1 MVLNMIREVNRMAEY
16 ESVAEITLHKQQIKV
31 QKIIGTNRLV
41 VDAIEVCKALGY
53 AGATSPKFDIKLWAK
68 SVAPDYYEDADKKIL
83 LYVKDVY
90 DWERTQAAHRTT
102 RTKMTTDARESLK
115 GLLVQ
120 HDAKMLDVKQGPSEC
135 KASIKKDTVYVYMRD
150 PRNNIVHYN
159 VKSVNTEGMVYTI
172 VTASETYNYQIPDIF
187 RVVSFLL

>member
-1 MVLNMIREVNRMAEY
+1 MAEY

-53 AGATSPKFDIKLWAK
+53 EDPKFDIKLWAK

-90 DWERTQAAHRTT
+90 DWERTQAVHVPM
-102 RTKMTTDARESLK
+102 RTKMTTDARELLE

-120 HDAKMLDVKQGPSEC
+120 HDAKMLDVKKGPPAAKS
-135 KASIKKDTVYVYMRD
+135 SIKKDTVYVYMRD
-150 PRNNIVHYN
+150 PRNNSVHYN